1 MSNEPLKTIGK
12 LKQRLNNVEMKLNK
26 NRPTVQE
33 DGWQTQ
39 RYAKKARNWD
49 IYAQEKMKVLQQI
62 EICETKNIDLKCD
75 NCDCY
80 KIRVWKHLPDT
91 SKQHDPYKKNKR

>member
-1 MSNEPLKTIGK
+1 MNEPLKRIGK
-12 LKQRLNNVEMKLNK
+12 LKQRLNNLEMKLNK

-49 IYAQEKMKVLQQI
+49 VYAQEKMQVLQEI
-62 EICETKNIDLKCD
+62 EMCESKDKDSKCN
-75 NCDCY
+75 NCDCW
-80 KIRVWKHLPDT
+80 KIKVWNNLTDT
-91 SKQHDPYKKNKR
+91 SKEYDPYKKNKR